1 MKKSIRQLK
10 PHPLN
15 SDIYQLSGIEELAG
29 SIDQVGLLEPLVINS
44 KNQVISG
51 HRRLQA
57 IKQLGWKSVEV
68 IVRKDIPQDNEAFYL
83 VQYNQQTIK
92 LASEQVKEI
101 RVLLDHYRTGQGKRT
116 DLTSAN
122 VGRSS
127 TRSILAEK
135 LGISNGNISK
145 LLFINDNCPELLS
158 HIDAGR
164 MTINQAHLEA
174 KRQISFKA
182 VVGKTNGNGNT
193 ATATNT
199 SDRYVIYNKSSENME
214 ELGDE
219 SVNLVITSPP
229 YYSKR
234 NYGIP
239 DQIGLESSIDEYLDS
254 LERVFA
260 ETKRVLK
267 EDGALFVVIGDTYV
281 DGCLQSIPH
290 RLALRLMNMGFIQR
304 NCIVWKKINSKPE
317 GTTKR
322 WSTSTEFVFFLTKS
336 LNHRFEVDAIRVP
349 YKDNALS
356 NPPRHRKLNG
366 HMQLG
371 TSNLHHPLG
380 KVPSDYIETNVASIH
395 LDEEIEHPAMYPEEL
410 IEPFVKATTEKN
422 DLVLDVFAGS
432 GTTGVVA
439 LDLGRRF
446 VGYEINGNFCRLCE
460 QRLGSLNE
468 VENTH

>member
-1 MKKSIRQLK
+1 M
-10 PHPLN
+10 
-15 SDIYQLSGIEELAG
+15 
-29 SIDQVGLLEPLVINS
+29 
-44 KNQVISG
+44 
-51 HRRLQA
+51 
-57 IKQLGWKSVEV
+57 
-68 IVRKDIPQDNEAFYL
+68 
-83 VQYNQQTIK
+83 
-92 LASEQVKEI
+92 
-101 RVLLDHYRTGQGKRT
+101 DHYQTGQGKRT

-122 VGRSS
+122 VDRSS
-127 TRSILAEK
+127 TRSIVAEK

-145 LLFINDNCPELLS
+145 LLFIHDNYPELLS

-214 ELGDE
+214 ELRDE

-254 LERVFA
+254 LERVFT

-267 EDGALFVVIGDTYV
+267 DDGALFVVIGDTYV

-304 NCIVWKKINSKPE
+304 NCIVWKKINPKPE

-366 HMQLG
+366 QMQLG

-395 LDEEIEHPAMYPEEL
+395 LDDDIEHPAMYPEKL

-422 DLVLDVFAGS
+422 DLVLDAFAGS

-446 VGYEINGNFCRLCE
+446 IGYEINGNFCKLCE
-460 QRLGSLNE
+460 QRLGSLNG
-468 VENTH
+468 VENTP